1 MKDLKEKLMIKE
13 SRTSP
18 DNIKNYGRT
27 WISEWGSDFC
37 GNVLTYFI
45 EGVKEG
51 MKKYPNKDLKFQ
63 KRCMDCIDKLLEEN
77 NEKIY

>member
-1 MKDLKEKLMIKE
+1 MKNIKDTIKIDE
-13 SRTSP
+13 SRTSS

-27 WISEWGSDFC
+27 WIGEWGSDFC
-37 GNVLTYFI
+37 GNVLTHFI

-51 MKKYPNKDLKFQ
+51 MEKYPNKDPKFQ
-63 KRCMDCIDKLLEEN
+63 KRCMSCIEDLLKEI